1 LVFVRITSSSSN
13 LAARVWCKRFKTERV
28 CSFGFDNFVMGFLRD
43 AREEDDKII
52 LMVEVTNPLAKQYLT
67 ELSKGERVINN

>member
-1 LVFVRITSSSSN
+1 
-13 LAARVWCKRFKTERV
+13 
-28 CSFGFDNFVMGFLRD
+28 MGFLRD